1 MHTSGVLALKAL
13 FFYGTR
19 NILKKDLYP
28 LRVVRMADAPDDSIS
43 TRDSLLQ
50 RLKDWRDQSGW
61 QEFFNIYWRL
71 IYSVA
76 RRSGLS
82 DAEAQ
87 DVVQDTVISVA
98 KSIQGFVYDPA
109 LGSFKGWL
117 MRVIQRRIR
126 DVFRKKHYQVGD
138 QKFPKEEALDTQMM
152 ATHPDAA
159 SVDLDQTWEE
169 EWQRN
174 AIETALE
181 RIRGQA
187 NPRDFQIFDLHV
199 KKGLEVREVAAR
211 VGVNSAQ
218 VYMAK
223 YRISALLKKEI
234 KSLEKNGF

>member
-1 MHTSGVLALKAL
+1 MV
-13 FFYGTR
+13 
-19 NILKKDLYP
+19 N
-28 LRVVRMADAPDDSIS
+28 VPDDSIS
-43 TRDSLLQ
+43 TRESLLQ
-50 RLKDWRDQSGW
+50 RLKDWQDQGGW

-87 DVVQDTVISVA
+87 DVVQETVISVA
-98 KSIQGFVYDPA
+98 KSIHGFVYDPA

-126 DVFRKKHYQVGD
+126 DVHRKKHYQVGD
-138 QKFPKEEALDTQMM
+138 QKFLKEEALDSQLL
-152 ATHPDAA
+152 ATHPDGA

-174 AIETALE
+174 AMEKAWE
-181 RIRGQA
+181 RIRSQA
-187 NPRDFQIFDLHV
+187 NPRDYQIFDLHV
-199 KKGLEVREVAAR
+199 NKGLSVREVATR
-211 VGVNSAQ
+211 LGVNAAQ